1 MDYTNTEL
9 MSQEEKYKMFT
20 PDQNNLSQL
29 NFRFKLSITPE
40 LEYRA
45 QNVIIPGINLGA
57 ISSPTPFVPYFNA
70 GNITYDE
77 LSIKFIVGEK
87 MADYLEIFNW
97 MTNLGHPDNFEQ
109 YKNTKADCSV
119 YILSNNLQPQIHVR
133 FTDVFPT
140 SLSPIEFDS
149 TLPEIQYATS
159 TVNFRFNRYY
169 FDVLA

>member
-1 MDYTNTEL
+1 
-9 MSQEEKYKMFT
+9 MFM

-45 QNVIIPGINLGA
+45 QKVIMPGLTLGNVA
-57 ISSPTPFVPYFNA
+57 MPTPFVPVNFA
-70 GNITYDE
+70 GNLSYEELNIT
-77 LSIKFIVGEK
+77 FMVGEK
-87 MADYLEIFNW
+87 MGDYLEVYNW
-97 MTNLGHPDNFEQ
+97 MEKLGHPDTLQQ
-109 YKNTKADCSV
+109 YEHVRADCSV
-119 YILSNNLQPQIHVR
+119 FILSNNLQPQIHVK

-159 TVNFRFNRYY
+159 TVTFKFNRYY

>member
-1 MDYTNTEL
+1 M
-9 MSQEEKYKMFT
+9 

-45 QNVIIPGINLGA
+45 QTVSIPAINLGA
-57 ISSPTPFVPYFNA
+57 ISTPTPFVPYFNA

-77 LSIKFIVGEK
+77 LNIQFMVGEK

-97 MTNLGHPDNFEQ
+97 IEKLGHPDNLEN
-109 YKNTKADCSV
+109 YKNIKSDCSV
-119 YILSNNLQPQIHVR
+119 FILNNNLQPQIHVR
-133 FTDVFPT
+133 FTDVFPV
-140 SLSPIEFDS
+140 SLSAIEFDS

-159 TVNFRFNRYY
+159 TVGLRFNRYY
-169 FDVLA
+169 FDILN

>member
-1 MDYTNTEL
+1 
-9 MSQEEKYKMFT
+9 MFT

-29 NFRFKLSITPE
+29 NFRFKLSIAPE

-45 QNVIIPGINLGA
+45 QTVTIPGINLGS
-57 ISSPTPFVPYFNA
+57 ISNPTPFVPYFNA

-97 MTNLGHPDNFEQ
+97 IESLGHPDKLEQ
-109 YKNTKADCSV
+109 YKNIKSDCSV
-119 YILSNNLQPQIHVR
+119 FILDNSLQPHIHVK
-133 FTDVFPT
+133 FTDIFPI

-149 TLPEIQYATS
+149 TLAEIQYATS
-159 TVNFRFNRYY
+159 TVSFKFNRYY
-169 FDVLA
+169 FDIIT

>member
-1 MDYTNTEL
+1 
-9 MSQEEKYKMFT
+9 MFT

-45 QNVIIPGINLGA
+45 QVVTIPGINLGA
-57 ISSPTPFVPYFNA
+57 ISTPTPFVPYFNG

-77 LSIKFIVGEK
+77 LTIKFMVGEK

-97 MTNLGHPDNFEQ
+97 MTKIGHPDNLEQ
-109 YKNTKADCSV
+109 YKNIKSDCSV
-119 YILSNNLQPQIHVR
+119 YILNNNLQPQIHVR

-149 TLPEIQYATS
+149 TLPEITYATS
-159 TVNFRFNRYY
+159 TVGFRFNRYY
-169 FDVLA
+169 FDVLS

>member
-1 MDYTNTEL
+1 
-9 MSQEEKYKMFT
+9 MFM

-45 QNVIIPGINLGA
+45 QTVTIPGINLGA
-57 ISSPTPFVPYFNA
+57 ISSPTPFVPIYAA

-77 LSIKFIVGEK
+77 LAIKFMVGEK
-87 MADYLEIFNW
+87 MADYLEIYNW
-97 MTNLGHPDNFEQ
+97 IEKLGHPDTLQQ
-109 YKNTKADCSV
+109 YENVKSDCSV
-119 YILSNNLQPQIHVR
+119 FILNNSLQPQIHVR
-133 FTDVFPT
+133 FTDVFPI

-159 TVNFRFNRYY
+159 TVGFRFNRYY
-169 FDVLA
+169 FDIIG

>member
-1 MDYTNTEL
+1 
-9 MSQEEKYKMFT
+9 MFM

-45 QNVIIPGINLGA
+45 QTVTIPGINLGA
-57 ISSPTPFVPYFNA
+57 IASPTPFVPYYSA

-77 LSIKFIVGEK
+77 LSIKFMVGEN

-97 MTNLGHPDNFEQ
+97 MVHLGHPDDLGQ
-109 YKNTKADCSV
+109 YSNIKSDCSV
-119 YILSNNLQPQIHVR
+119 FILNNNLQPHIHVR
-133 FTDVFPT
+133 FTDVFPI

-159 TVNFRFNRYY
+159 IVGFRFNRYY
-169 FDVLA
+169 FDVMD

>member
-1 MDYTNTEL
+1 
-9 MSQEEKYKMFT
+9 MFM

-45 QNVIIPGINLGA
+45 QKVIMPGLTLGNVA
-57 ISSPTPFVPYFNA
+57 MPTPFVPVNFA
-70 GNITYDE
+70 GNLTYDE
-77 LSIKFIVGEK
+77 LNITFMVGEK
-87 MADYLEIFNW
+87 MGDYLEVYNW
-97 MTNLGHPDNFEQ
+97 MEKLGHPDRLEQ
-109 YKNTKADCSV
+109 YEHVRADCSV
-119 YILSNNLQPQIHVR
+119 FILGNNLQPQIHVK

-159 TVNFRFNRYY
+159 TVTFKFNRYY
-169 FDVLA
+169 FDILA

>member
-1 MDYTNTEL
+1 
-9 MSQEEKYKMFT
+9 MFM

-45 QNVIIPGINLGA
+45 QTVTIPGINIGGVPVA
-57 ISSPTPFVPYFNA
+57 TPFVPIYTA

-77 LSIKFIVGEK
+77 LAIKFMVGEK
-87 MADYLEIFNW
+87 MADYLEIYNW
-97 MTNLGHPDNFEQ
+97 IESMGHPDTLEQ
-109 YKNTKADCSV
+109 YRNIKSDCSV
-119 YILSNNLQPQIHVR
+119 FILNNNLQPQIHVR

-140 SLSPIEFDS
+140 SLSAIEFDS

-159 TVNFRFNRYY
+159 TVGFRFNRYY
-169 FDVLA
+169 FDVVG